1 MEVVQIRKS
10 DVSFEA
16 RSANGVQVLSVSGQL
31 DAFTV
36 SDLKAELKKLTD
48 ARNYKILVNLEKVD
62 YANSTAIGA
71 IVAAAQQ
78 VRKRK
83 GDLKLCCM
91 NDDVRKV
98 FDLVGASKI
107 LEIFK
112 TEQEALKSFS

>member
-1 MEVVQIRKS
+1 VVQIRKS
-10 DVSFEA
+10 DVSFDTKTEGDIQIV
-16 RSANGVQVLSVSGQL
+16 NISGQL

-36 SDLKAELKKLTD
+36 SNLKSEFKKLTD
-48 ARNYKILVNLEKVD
+48 AHSIKFILNLGKVD

-71 IVAAAQQ
+71 IVAVAQQ

-83 GDLKLCCM
+83 GDIKLCGM
-91 NDDVRKV
+91 NDDIRKV

-112 TEQEALKSFS
+112 SEQEALKSFS